1 MSFPRRSFLRGASGL
16 ILPLPALASLG
27 PRRMRSTSEGLPSRV
42 LWWFNPNGNNYNDWP
57 VTGEGKNFEFSTTL
71 APFEAYRDRLTVID
85 GLRIEACQNGLP
97 DGHNGASATYLTCM
111 PLDENK
117 VYVSQSIDQRLAEEW
132 NGLTPFQSLELG
144 MESGAS
150 SDNST
155 TGIYRGNISF
165 AGPETPRPKVVSPG
179 ALFDRLFGSGGTTL
193 TPEEAERRLDLRLSI
208 LDDTLDE
215 ISRLS
220 ARVSVSDRQKLEE
233 YTTAVRELELRLST
247 MGTLSCDPGDAPE
260 TLDSFPEDLE
270 SMCDLMALAF
280 QCDLTRIMT
289 FMLGNEGS
297 NQAYTWLGIAEAHH
311 SLSHHAEDPVYMD
324 QLSLIDRWQVEV
336 FKGFLDRLDAI
347 EDTGGGSLLDNTV
360 ILYGG
365 GMSDGHYHTNEDLPL
380 VLFGGSSV
388 FEHGQAVRQDGG
400 PLSELHL
407 AICAAVGV
415 DLPSWGM
422 TGTAPMTGLAK

>member
-1 MSFPRRSFLRGASGL
+1 
-16 ILPLPALASLG
+16 
-27 PRRMRSTSEGLPSRV
+27 
-42 LWWFNPNGNNYNDWP
+42 
-57 VTGEGKNFEFSTTL
+57 
-71 APFEAYRDRLTVID
+71 
-85 GLRIEACQNGLP
+85 
-97 DGHNGASATYLTCM
+97 
-111 PLDENK
+111 
-117 VYVSQSIDQRLAEEW
+117 
-132 NGLTPFQSLELG
+132 
-144 MESGAS
+144 
-150 SDNST
+150 
-155 TGIYRGNISF
+155 
-165 AGPETPRPKVVSPG
+165 
-179 ALFDRLFGSGGTTL
+179 
-193 TPEEAERRLDLRLSI
+193 
-208 LDDTLDE
+208 
-215 ISRLS
+215 
-220 ARVSVSDRQKLEE
+220 
-233 YTTAVRELELRLST
+233 

-380 VLFGGSSV
+380 VLLGGSSV